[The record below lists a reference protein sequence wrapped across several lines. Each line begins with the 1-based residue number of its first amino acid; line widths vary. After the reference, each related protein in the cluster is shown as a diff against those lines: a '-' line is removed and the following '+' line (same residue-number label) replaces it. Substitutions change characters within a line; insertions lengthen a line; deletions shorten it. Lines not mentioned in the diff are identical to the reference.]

1 MEYAN
6 NTAAQQTIAA
16 YAATKTENALPDN
29 YVDEKSINCNVNTA
43 SPIDLL
49 YSPNIRGGRKMVG
62 SCGCNGMTGGK
73 GGSGEESNQE
83 IIGGCLSCKKGGK
96 RIVFIYKTI
105 HIIIPRLYK
114 KYKSISVSSPEKIM
128 EIAKVPKVP
137 KVPKETKVPRVTK
150 VMRVPKAAK
159 AARLANALRVKNA
172 AKVKNA
178 ARAARAVKKL

>member
-62 SCGCNGMTGGK
+62 SCGCNGMTGGS
-73 GGSGEESNQE
+73 GGNGEESNQE

-114 KYKSISVSSPEKIM
+114 KYKSSSVSSPEKIM
-128 EIAKVPKVP
+128 EIAKVPKV
-137 KVPKETKVPRVTK
+137 KNAA
-150 VMRVPKAAK
+150 RVPKAAK
-159 AARLANALRVKNA
+159 ATRLANALRVKNA
-172 AKVKNA
+172 A
-178 ARAARAVKKL
+178 RAVKKL

>member
-62 SCGCNGMTGGK
+62 SCGCNGMTGMT
-73 GGSGEESNQE
+73 GGSGGSEESNQE

-114 KYKSISVSSPEKIM
+114 KYKSSSVSSPEKIM
-128 EIAKVPKVP
+128 EIAKVPKV
-137 KVPKETKVPRVTK
+137 KNAARVPKAA
-150 VMRVPKAAK
+150 KAAK

-172 AKVKNA
+172 A
-178 ARAARAVKKL
+178 RAVKKL